1 MMTAAER
8 AGLLMSFVKGPE
20 QLDAALARFPE
31 ESLGYRPGPGK
42 WSIRD
47 IVFHVAE
54 DEVHGYLRARTAI
67 SEPGAGIQAF
77 NQDLWAQS
85 VQPGDQSMPEAL
97 ELCRLLREMLARQ
110 LRSLPEAAWEQ
121 QVFHP
126 EKGNVTLER
135 LLQLYVRHMDV
146 HLAQMDR
153 TYQAYCAR

>member
-1 MMTAAER
+1 MTPAAR
-8 AGLLMSFVKGPE
+8 AELLMSFVRGPE

-31 ESLGYRPGPGK
+31 KSLGYRPGPGK

-67 SEPGAGIQAF
+67 SEPGAGVQAF

-85 VQPGDQSMPEAL
+85 VPAGVRSMAEAL
-97 ELCRLLREMLARQ
+97 KLCRLLREMLARQ
-110 LRSLPEAAWEQ
+110 LRALPEAAWEQ
-121 QVFHP
+121 HVVHP
-126 EKGNVTLER
+126 EKGPVTLER
-135 LLQLYVRHMDV
+135 LLELYVKHMDI

-153 TYQAYCAR
+153 TYHAYCAG